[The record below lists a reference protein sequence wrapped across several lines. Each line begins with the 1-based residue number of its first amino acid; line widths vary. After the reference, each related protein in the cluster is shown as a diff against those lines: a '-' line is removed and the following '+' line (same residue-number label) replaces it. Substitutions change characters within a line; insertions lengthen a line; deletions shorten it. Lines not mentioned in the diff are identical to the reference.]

1 MQWKDIKMDKPI
13 SNFDFRFMSFGYKF
27 RDFFNPPKSVL
38 KEIDIKPGYYVLD
51 YGCGPGSYSIAA
63 AKMVGKS
70 GKVYALDIH
79 PFAIKQVNSITLG
92 KKLENIETISSD
104 CKTGLLESNID
115 IVLLYDVFHDLS
127 NPDEVLKEL
136 YRVLK
141 PTSILSF
148 SDHHMDENEIL
159 SKIENKGL
167 FNLYKKNKKTYSFVM
182 D

>member
-1 MQWKDIKMDKPI
+1 MDKPI

-92 KKLENIETISSD
+92 KKLENIETISSFNN
-104 CKTGLLESNID
+104 KISVLTLSTVASHFRRSSN
-115 IVLLYDVFHDLS
+115 
-127 NPDEVLKEL
+127 
-136 YRVLK
+136 
-141 PTSILSF
+141 
-148 SDHHMDENEIL
+148 
-159 SKIENKGL
+159 L
-167 FNLYKKNKKTYSFVM
+167 F
-182 D
+182 

>member
-1 MQWKDIKMDKPI
+1 MNKPI
-13 SNFDFRFMSFGYKF
+13 SNLDFKIMSFGYKF
-27 RDFFNPPKSVL
+27 RDFFNPPANVL
-38 KEIDIKPGYYVLD
+38 KEIEINPGYYILD

-70 GKVYALDIH
+70 GKVYALDIN
-79 PFAIKQVNSITLG
+79 PLAIRQVKSISL
-92 KKLENIETISSD
+92 KAKLKNIKTISSD
-104 CKTGLLESNID
+104 CKTGLSEGNID
-115 IVLLYDVFHDLS
+115 IIILYDVFHDLS

-141 PTSILSF
+141 PTGILSF

-159 SKIENKGL
+159 SKIGKKKL
-167 FNLYKKNKKTYSFVM
+167 FNLYKKNKKTYSFIR